1 MKYEDIRPLFE
12 RVWDQVHTFVP
23 KDFEIEKKVMKRAGF
38 DLWQAS
44 SKKQRLDQ
52 QTEET
57 DEEAEAQGNSDQEV
71 EELKLYMRIIPEEDI
86 EIKAIPLATKP
97 PVIIEYKIVK
107 EGKIYLIIRADGST
121 KRYTSMINLLENI
134 DREDLETL
142 WKLVKDKYRNTR
154 PEEGYEIVLWGDLK
168 VMFEPDIESEDN
180 SVQETYAIS
189 HVLHI
194 NDYLSTSPR
203 NIARSRES
211 MDSKT
216 DKSKNKDIN
225 RGAWT
230 AEEDE
235 KLAEAIEIHGPKK
248 WTVIATKAGLQ
259 RCGKSCRLR
268 WLNYLRP
275 NIKRGNISDQEEDL
289 IIRLHKLLGNRWSL
303 IAGRLPGRTDN
314 EIKNYWNS
322 HLSKKKE
329 TMEKQSVNKKMKEE
343 DVTDKNKSGIES
355 SKFSFNVDEFFDFS
369 NEDPSTLDWVN
380 RYLAGT
386 SGVFL

>member
-1 MKYEDIRPLFE
+1 
-12 RVWDQVHTFVP
+12 
-23 KDFEIEKKVMKRAGF
+23 
-38 DLWQAS
+38 
-44 SKKQRLDQ
+44 
-52 QTEET
+52 
-57 DEEAEAQGNSDQEV
+57 
-71 EELKLYMRIIPEEDI
+71 
-86 EIKAIPLATKP
+86 
-97 PVIIEYKIVK
+97 
-107 EGKIYLIIRADGST
+107 
-121 KRYTSMINLLENI
+121 
-134 DREDLETL
+134 
-142 WKLVKDKYRNTR
+142 
-154 PEEGYEIVLWGDLK
+154 
-168 VMFEPDIESEDN
+168 
-180 SVQETYAIS
+180 
-189 HVLHI
+189 
-194 NDYLSTSPR
+194 
-203 NIARSRES
+203 
-211 MDSKT
+211 MDSKSN
-216 DKSKNKDIN
+216 KSKNKEIN

-248 WTVIATKAGLQ
+248 WTLIATKAGLQ

-329 TMEKQSVNKKMKEE
+329 TMEKQTDHKKKMKEE
-343 DVTDKNKSGIES
+343 DVTDRNKLGVES

-386 SGVFL
+386 SDAFL